1 MEQISWKRLFN
12 SPILNFIIR
21 QILLYEYVRVSS

>member
-21 QILLYEYVRVSS
+21 QISYEYVRVSS